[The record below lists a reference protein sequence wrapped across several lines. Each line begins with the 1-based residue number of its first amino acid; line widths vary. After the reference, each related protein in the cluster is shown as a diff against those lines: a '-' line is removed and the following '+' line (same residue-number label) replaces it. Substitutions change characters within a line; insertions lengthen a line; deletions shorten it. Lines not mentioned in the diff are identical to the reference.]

1 MASRVLQDQVS
12 IAANATV
19 NVLAG
24 KRYENLGNDSLIT
37 FFQTAASA
45 SNLRAELFCG
55 NRAIVEVGFVSG
67 ANRIPQLE
75 DMIIQDFSGFN
86 GEKLQL
92 NVTNTTAGAIV
103 YFYRFDFDD
112 NVMRG

>member
-1 MASRVLQDQVS
+1 MANRVLQDSQS
-12 IAANATV
+12 IPANSTV

-37 FFQTAASA
+37 HFQAASA
-45 SNLRAELFCG
+45 GGLRAELFCG
-55 NRAIVEVGFVSG
+55 NRAVLEQGAVSS

-75 DMIIQDFSGFN
+75 DMIIQDFPGFN

-92 NVTNTTAGAIV
+92 NVTNTTSGALT
-103 YFYRFDFDD
+103 YFYRLDFDD

>member
-1 MASRVLQDQVS
+1 MASRVLQDSQSV
-12 IAANATV
+12 AANTTV

-24 KRYENLGNDSLIT
+24 KRYENLGNDSLIS
-37 FFQTAASA
+37 FFQAASA
-45 SNLRAELFCG
+45 AGLRAELFCG
-55 NRAIVEVGFVSG
+55 NRAVLEQGNVSA

-75 DMIIQDFSGFN
+75 DLIIQDFPGYN

-92 NVTNTTAGAIV
+92 NVTNTTGGALT

-112 NVMRG
+112 SVYRG